1 MMNKIIL
8 ILWASAAVAQTPAIQ
23 WGQQH
28 AETLRHYRALVQID
42 TTDPPGN
49 ETKAVDY
56 LKKVLEAEGI
66 PTKTFASEPSR
77 ANLVA
82 RLKGNG
88 SKRPILLMAHT
99 DVVGVQRAKWPV
111 DPFAAVLKDGY
122 VWGRGTSDDKDKL
135 AADLM
140 VMLLLKRSG
149 VALDRDVIFLAEAGE
164 ETNSLG
170 IDFMV
175 NQHFSEI
182 DAEFALNEGG
192 RTRLENGHVTA
203 VQVATAEKVPRW
215 VRLVVGGTSG
225 HGSIPRVDNPVVHLA
240 AAVGKLGA
248 WETPMRLNDT
258 TRTYFER
265 LATISPPEKAA
276 RYNGLTDPRKSAA
289 IQRYLAENEPEHYSM
304 LRTSVVPTVIK
315 GGFQTNVIPSEAE
328 ANIDVR
334 VLPDEDLA
342 RFSEEMRRVIGDP
355 SIRIEPISTG
365 ARVPTPPS
373 RIDNEMFR
381 ALETVSKRLYP
392 GSTTLP
398 VMLTAATDCAQL
410 RAKGLQCYGIDPPVS
425 DEDRTHYSW
434 HSDVE
439 RLEESSLYK
448 FVEFTWGA
456 VTEVAAKK

>member
-1 MMNKIIL
+1 MKRIIL
-8 ILWASAAVAQTPAIQ
+8 IVFAATAFAQTPAIN
-23 WGQQH
+23 WDQQK

-42 TTDPPGN
+42 TSNPPGN

-56 LKKVLEAEGI
+56 LKQVLEAEGI
-66 PTKTFASEPSR
+66 ATKTFASEPSR

-88 SKRPILLMAHT
+88 TKRPILLMAHT
-99 DVVGVQRAKWPV
+99 DVVGVQRPKWPV
-111 DPFAAVLKDGY
+111 DPFGAVLKDGY

-135 AADLM
+135 TADLM

-164 ETNSLG
+164 ETTSLG

-192 RTRLENGHVTA
+192 RTRLENGRVTA

-215 VRLVVGGTSG
+215 VRLVVEGTSG
-225 HGSIPRVDNPVVHLA
+225 HGSIPRVDNAVVHLST
-240 AAVGKLGA
+240 AVAKLGA

-258 TRTYFER
+258 TRAYFER

-276 RYNGLTDPRKSAA
+276 RYNGLTDPQKSAA
-289 IQRYLAENEPEHYSM
+289 IQRYLAKTNPSITRCCA
-304 LRTSVVPTVIK
+304 LPSRRRSSRP
-315 GGFQTNVIPSEAE
+315 GFQTNVIPSEAE

-334 VLPDEDLA
+334 VLPDEDVA
-342 RFSEEMRRVIGDP
+342 QFTEEMTRIVGDP
-355 SIRIEPISTG
+355 AIRIERIPSG
-365 ARVPTPPS
+365 NRVPTPPS
-373 RIDNEMFR
+373 RIDNDMFH
-381 ALETVSKRLYP
+381 ALEAVSKRLYP

-410 RAKGLQCYGIDPPVS
+410 RAKGVQCYGIDPPVS

-448 FVEFTWGA
+448 FVEFTFAA

>member
-1 MMNKIIL
+1 MKRIIP
-8 ILWASAAVAQTPAIQ
+8 IIFAATVFAQTPAIN
-23 WGQQH
+23 WDQQKT
-28 AETLRHYRALVQID
+28 EILRHYRALVQID
-42 TTDPPGN
+42 TSNPPGN

-56 LKKVLEAEGI
+56 LKQVLEAEGI
-66 PTKTFASEPSR
+66 ATKTFASEPSR

-88 SKRPILLMAHT
+88 TKRPILLMAHT
-99 DVVGVQRAKWPV
+99 DVVGVQRPKWPV
-111 DPFAAVLKDGY
+111 DPFGAVLKDGY

-135 AADLM
+135 TADLM

-164 ETNSLG
+164 ETTSLG

-192 RTRLENGHVTA
+192 RTRLENGRVTA

-215 VRLVVGGTSG
+215 VRLVVEGTSG
-225 HGSIPRVDNPVVHLA
+225 HGSIPRVDNPVVHLST
-240 AAVGKLGA
+240 AVAKLGA

-276 RYNGLTDPRKSAA
+276 RYNGLTDPQKSAA

-304 LRTSVVPTVIK
+304 LRTSVTPTVLK
-315 GGFQTNVIPSEAE
+315 AGFQTNVIPSEAE

-334 VLPDEDLA
+334 VLPDEDVA
-342 RFSEEMRRVIGDP
+342 KFSEEMTRIVGDP
-355 SIRIEPISTG
+355 AIRIERIPSG
-365 ARVPTPPS
+365 NRVP
-373 RIDNEMFR
+373 RR
-381 ALETVSKRLYP
+381 RR
-392 GSTTLP
+392 GSTTTCSTP
-398 VMLTAATDCAQL
+398 S
-410 RAKGLQCYGIDPPVS
+410 KP
-425 DEDRTHYSW
+425 
-434 HSDVE
+434 
-439 RLEESSLYK
+439 
-448 FVEFTWGA
+448 
-456 VTEVAAKK
+456 

>member
-1 MMNKIIL
+1 MKRIFL
-8 ILWASAAVAQTPAIQ
+8 IVFTATTFAQTPTIV
-23 WGQQH
+23 WDQQK

-42 TTDPPGN
+42 TSNPPGN

-56 LKKVLEAEGI
+56 LKQVLEAEGI
-66 PTKTFASEPSR
+66 ATKTFASEPSR

-88 SKRPILLMAHT
+88 TKRPILLMAHT
-99 DVVGVQRAKWPV
+99 DVVGVQRPKWPV
-111 DPFAAVLKDGY
+111 DPFGAVLKDGY

-135 AADLM
+135 TADLM

-164 ETNSLG
+164 ETTSLG

-192 RTRLENGHVTA
+192 RTRLENGRVTA

-215 VRLVVGGTSG
+215 VRLVVDGTSG
-225 HGSIPRVDNPVVHLA
+225 HGSIPRVDNAVVHLST
-240 AAVGKLGA
+240 AVAKLGA

-265 LATISPPEKAA
+265 LATISPPDKAA
-276 RYNGLTDPRKSAA
+276 RYNGLTDPQKSAA

-304 LRTSVVPTVIK
+304 LRTSVTPTVFK
-315 GGFQTNVIPSEAE
+315 AGFQTNVIPSEAE

-334 VLPDEDLA
+334 VLPDEDVV
-342 RFSEEMRRVIGDP
+342 RFTEEMTRVVGDP
-355 SIRIEPISTG
+355 AIRIERIPSG
-365 ARVPTPPS
+365 NRVPTPPS
-373 RIDNEMFR
+373 RIDNDMFR
-381 ALETVSKRLYP
+381 ALEAVSKRLYP

-410 RAKGLQCYGIDPPVS
+410 RAKGVQCYGIDPPVS
-425 DEDRTHYSW
+425 DEDRTHFSW

-448 FVEFTWGA
+448 FVEFTFAA

>member
-1 MMNKIIL
+1 MRRLVL
-8 ILWASAAVAQTPAIQ
+8 IVWAVSAAAQSPAIN
-23 WGQQH
+23 WDQQK

-42 TTDPPGN
+42 TSNPPGN
-49 ETKAVDY
+49 ETKVVDY
-56 LKKVLEAEGI
+56 LKQVLEAEGI
-66 PTKTFASEPSR
+66 PAKTFASEPTR
-77 ANLVA
+77 GNLVA
-82 RLKGNG
+82 RLRGNG
-88 SKRPILLMAHT
+88 TKRPILLMAHT
-99 DVVGVQRAKWPV
+99 DVVGVQRPKWPV
-111 DPFAAVLKDGY
+111 DPFGAVLKDGY

-135 AADLM
+135 AAELM

-149 VALDRDVIFLAEAGE
+149 AALDRDVIFLAEAGE
-164 ETNSLG
+164 ETTSLG

-192 RTRLENGHVTA
+192 RTRLENGWVTA

-215 VRLVVGGTSG
+215 VRLVIQGTSG
-225 HGSIPRVDNPVVHLA
+225 HGSIPRVDNPVVHLST
-240 AAVGKLGA
+240 AVAKLGA

-276 RYNGLTDPRKSAA
+276 RYNGLTDPQKSAA

-304 LRTSVVPTVIK
+304 LRTSVTPTVFK
-315 GGFQTNVIPSEAE
+315 AGFQTNVIPSEAE

-334 VLPDEDLA
+334 VLPDEDVDKFTL
-342 RFSEEMRRVIGDP
+342 EMTRIIGDP
-355 SIRIEPISTG
+355 AIRVERIPTG
-365 ARVPTPPS
+365 NRVPTPPS
-373 RIDNEMFR
+373 RIDNDMFH
-381 ALETVSKRLYP
+381 ALEAVSKRLYP

-410 RAKGLQCYGIDPPVS
+410 RAKGVQCYGIDPPVS
-425 DEDRTHYSW
+425 DLDRTSYSW

-448 FVEFTWGA
+448 FVEFTFAA

>member
-1 MMNKIIL
+1 MKRIFL
-8 ILWASAAVAQTPAIQ
+8 IVFTATTFAQTPTII
-23 WGQQH
+23 WDQQK

-42 TTDPPGN
+42 TSNPPGN

-56 LKKVLEAEGI
+56 LKQVLEAEGI
-66 PTKTFASEPSR
+66 ATKTFASEPSR

-88 SKRPILLMAHT
+88 TKRPILLMAHT

-111 DPFAAVLKDGY
+111 DPFGAVLKDGY

-135 AADLM
+135 TADLM

-164 ETNSLG
+164 ETTSLG

-192 RTRLENGHVTA
+192 RTRLENGRVTA

-215 VRLVVGGTSG
+215 VRLVVDGTSG
-225 HGSIPRVDNPVVHLA
+225 HGSIPRVDNAVVHLST
-240 AAVGKLGA
+240 AVAKLGA

-265 LATISPPEKAA
+265 LATISPPDKAA
-276 RYNGLTDPRKSAA
+276 RYNGLTDPQKSAA

-304 LRTSVVPTVIK
+304 LRTSVTPTVLK
-315 GGFQTNVIPSEAE
+315 AGFQTNVIPSEAE

-334 VLPDEDLA
+334 VLPDEDVA
-342 RFSEEMRRVIGDP
+342 RFTEEMTHIVGDP
-355 SIRIEPISTG
+355 AIRIERIPSG
-365 ARVPTPPS
+365 NRVPTPPS
-373 RIDNEMFR
+373 RIDNDMFR
-381 ALETVSKRLYP
+381 ALEAVSKRLYP

-410 RAKGLQCYGIDPPVS
+410 RAKGVQCYGIDPPVS
-425 DEDRTHYSW
+425 DEDRTHFSW

-448 FVEFTWGA
+448 FVEFTFAA